1 MNGVKKARSYSLS
14 VIRFSNPSLDS
25 EIITVDNM
33 PEPTGTSTKEI
44 PPSRAELPPTP
55 PPDNKPPKKKKA
67 DKTPPATPK
76 SPSAERKEN
85 VVELEIDHP
94 YLTLS
99 QCLDDNEKDETSPP
113 PAAAAAAAASPKE

>member
-55 PPDNKPPKKKKA
+55 PPDNNKPPKKKKA

-113 PAAAAAAAASPKE
+113 PAAAAAAASSKE